1 MFSFEVGQFEVL
13 PDFDE
18 LAHFKG
24 ISDPANYRRIQRMV
38 REKGLEPVWKKYVEA
53 TGY

>member
-24 ISDPANYRRIQRMV
+24 ISDPAIDV
-38 REKGLEPVWKKYVEA
+38 FSVWFAKGD
-53 TGY
+53 